1 MGKTISQMN
10 AEIAARAILSVGV
23 TLEEYDV
30 ADMLANIRHL
40 CDTKGW
46 DYGELDKQA
55 YGYYIEELRDK
66 EEF

>member
-10 AEIAARAILSVGV
+10 AETAARAILTEGHR
-23 TLEEYDV
+23 LDECDV
-30 ADMLANIRHL
+30 ADMLANLRHL
-40 CDTKGW
+40 CDAKGW
-46 DYGELDKQA
+46 DYGKLDKQA